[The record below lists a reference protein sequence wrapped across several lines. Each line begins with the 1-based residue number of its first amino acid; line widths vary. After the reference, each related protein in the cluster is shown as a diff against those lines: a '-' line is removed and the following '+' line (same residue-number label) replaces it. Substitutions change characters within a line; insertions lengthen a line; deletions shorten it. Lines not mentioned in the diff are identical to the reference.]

1 MGGLL
6 AVTRVIDG
14 LNERIGKAVAWLVL
28 VAVLISAGNAV
39 TRKLFSL
46 SSNAWL
52 ELQWYLFGAVFMLGA
67 AWTMRTNEHVR
78 VDVLSSRLRKPTRDR
93 IEVFGLIVFFAPFV
107 LIHLYYSTPFFV
119 TSYTSGEFSTNA
131 GGLIVWPAK
140 FMVLLGFFLLTL
152 QGISQLIKRIAIIRG
167 ELEDEEAPAHAVA
180 EVERLKQEIAHE
192 EAVAPAPRP
201 GGPGGPTGSA

>member
-6 AVTRVIDG
+6 AVSRVIDG
-14 LNERIGKAVAWLVL
+14 LNERIGKLVAWLVL

-67 AWTMRTNEHVR
+67 AWTMKTNEHVR

-107 LIHLYYSTPFFV
+107 LIHLYYSTPFFI

-140 FMVLLGFFLLTL
+140 GLVMLGFLLLTL
-152 QGISQLIKRIAIIRG
+152 QGVSELIKRIAIIRG
-167 ELEDEEAPAHAVA
+167 ELDDVHAPAHASA

-192 EAVAPAPRP
+192 AVAAPGPKGGASGPP
-201 GGPGGPTGSA
+201 GSP